1 MKATRTWELI
11 LVFLLL
17 IVVAGFSATTEG
29 FLDFYNLSDST
40 FNYSEKAL
48 IALVMALVTIAG
60 EIDIS
65 VAATVA
71 LTSVMMGLAKNAG
84 AGVGVIVLVGLAS
97 GALCGA
103 LNGFLITRF
112 ALPSIVVTIGTLSL
126 YRGMALV
133 ILGDGAITGY
143 PAALSALGNGYIG
156 DLLGLPWLQIPYEFV
171 IFIVFAIAIGI
182 LLHKT
187 IIGRRIYAIGANP
200 VASRFSGIAVNR
212 YRFLLFVA
220 VGMMA
225 GFASVLNATVPLF
238 VSVLLTGRIGST
250 RPNIAMGW
258 ELDAITMVILG
269 GVSINGGSGSLLGVL
284 LAIVVLGMF
293 TFGLQMMNVP
303 GIVMSMILGGLLIVS
318 MIVPI
323 LIRSRKPRGAKAA

>member
-1 MKATRTWELI
+1 MKATRTWEII
-11 LVFLLL
+11 LVLLL
-17 IVVAGFSATTEG
+17 LVVVGGFGATTEG

-48 IALVMALVTIAG
+48 IALAMALIIIAG
-60 EIDIS
+60 DIDIS

-84 AGVGVIVLVGLAS
+84 AGPMLIVLVGLGS

-126 YRGMALV
+126 YRGTALV

-143 PAALSALGNGYIG
+143 PAALSTLGNGYIG
-156 DLLGLPWLQIPYEFV
+156 DLIGMPSLQIPIE
-171 IFIVFAIAIGI
+171 FAIFLVAAVVFGVV
-182 LLHKT
+182 LHKT
-187 IIGRRIYAIGANP
+187 VWGRRIYAIGANP
-200 VASRFSGIAVNR
+200 VASRFSGIPSDR
-212 YRFLLFVA
+212 YRVVLFIVL
-220 VGMMA
+220 GTMA
-225 GFASVLNATVPLF
+225 GLA
-238 VSVLLTGRIGST
+238 SVLLTGRIGST

-269 GVSINGGSGSLLGVL
+269 GVSINGGSGSLPGVI
-284 LAIVVLGMF
+284 LAIFVLGMF
-293 TFGLQMMNVP
+293 TFGLQMENVP
-303 GIVMSMILGGLLIVS
+303 GIVMSMILGGLMIVS

-323 LIRSRKPRGAKAA
+323 LIRSRRARAPKLAATSGA

>member
-1 MKATRTWELI
+1 MKATRTWEII
-11 LVFLLL
+11 LVLLL
-17 IVVAGFSATTEG
+17 LVVVGGFGATTEG

-48 IALVMALVTIAG
+48 IALAMALIIIAG
-60 EIDIS
+60 DIDIS

-71 LTSVMMGLAKNAG
+71 LTSVMMGLAKDAG
-84 AGVGVIVLVGLAS
+84 AGTALIVLVGLGS

-126 YRGMALV
+126 YRGTALV

-143 PAALSALGNGYIG
+143 PAALSTLGNGYIG
-156 DLLGLPWLQIPYEFV
+156 DLVGLPWLQIPIEFAIFV
-171 IFIVFAIAIGI
+171 IAAIIIGVV
-182 LLHKT
+182 LHKT
-187 IIGRRIYAIGANP
+187 IIGRRIYSIGANP
-200 VASRFSGIAVNR
+200 IASRFSGIAVNR
-212 YRFLLFVA
+212 YRLLLFIFI
-220 VGMMA
+220 GMIA
-225 GFASVLNATVPLF
+225 GLA
-238 VSVLLTGRIGST
+238 SVLLTGRIGST

-269 GVSINGGSGSLLGVL
+269 GVSIDGGKGSLLGVV

-323 LIRSRKPRGAKAA
+323 LIRARKPRAVKAA

>member
-1 MKATRTWELI
+1 MKATRTWEVI
-11 LVFLLL
+11 LVLLLL

-48 IALVMALVTIAG
+48 IALVMALVIISG

-143 PAALSALGNGYIG
+143 PASLSALGNGYIG
-156 DLLGLPWLQIPYEFV
+156 DLVGLPWLQIPYEFM
-171 IFIVFAIAIGI
+171 IFVVFAIIVGVV
-182 LLHKT
+182 LHKT

-200 VASRFSGIAVNR
+200 IASRFSGIAVNR

-220 VGMMA
+220 VGLMA
-225 GFASVLNATVPLF
+225 GFA
-238 VSVLLTGRIGST
+238 SVLLTGRIGST

-269 GVSINGGSGSLLGVL
+269 GVSINGGSGSLLGVV
-284 LAIVVLGMF
+284 LAIIVLGMF

-323 LIRSRKPRGAKAA
+323 LIRSRKPRVAKAA

>member
-1 MKATRTWELI
+1 MKATRTWEII
-11 LVFLLL
+11 LVLLL
-17 IVVAGFSATTEG
+17 LVVVGGFGATTEG

-48 IALVMALVTIAG
+48 IALAMALVIIAG
-60 EIDIS
+60 DIDIS

-71 LTSVMMGLAKNAG
+71 LSSVMMGLAKNAG
-84 AGVGVIVLVGLAS
+84 AGPMLIVLVGLGS

-126 YRGMALV
+126 YRGTALV

-143 PAALSALGNGYIG
+143 PPALSTLGNGYIG
-156 DLLGLPWLQIPYEFV
+156 DLIGLPWLQIPIEFAIFV
-171 IFIVFAIAIGI
+171 IAAIIIGVV
-182 LLHKT
+182 LHKT
-187 IIGRRIYAIGANP
+187 IIGRRIYSIGANP
-200 VASRFSGIAVNR
+200 IASRFSGIAVNR
-212 YRFLLFVA
+212 YRLMLFIF
-220 VGMMA
+220 VGTFA
-225 GFASVLNATVPLF
+225 GLA
-238 VSVLLTGRIGST
+238 SVLLTGRIGST

-269 GVSINGGSGSLLGVL
+269 GVSINGGSGSLLGVV
-284 LAIVVLGMF
+284 LAIIVLGMF

-323 LIRSRKPRGAKAA
+323 LIRSRKPRVAKAA

>member
-1 MKATRTWELI
+1 MKATRTWEII
-11 LVFLLL
+11 LVLLL
-17 IVVAGFSATTEG
+17 LVVVAGFSATTEG

-48 IALVMALVTIAG
+48 IALVMALVIISG

-84 AGVGVIVLVGLAS
+84 ASVGVIVLVGLAS

-143 PAALSALGNGYIG
+143 PASLSALGNGYIG
-156 DLLGLPWLQIPYEFV
+156 DLVGLPWLQIPYEFM
-171 IFIVFAIAIGI
+171 IFVVFAIIVGVV
-182 LLHKT
+182 LHKT

-200 VASRFSGIAVNR
+200 IASRFSGIAVNR

-220 VGMMA
+220 VGLMA
-225 GFASVLNATVPLF
+225 GFA
-238 VSVLLTGRIGST
+238 SVLLTGRIGST

-269 GVSINGGSGSLLGVL
+269 GVSINGGSGSLLGVV

-303 GIVMSMILGGLLIVS
+303 GIVMSMILGGLLIIS

-323 LIRSRKPRGAKAA
+323 LIRSRKPRVAKAA

>member
-1 MKATRTWELI
+1 MKATRTWEII
-11 LVFLLL
+11 LVLLL
-17 IVVAGFSATTEG
+17 LVVVGGFGATTEG

-48 IALVMALVTIAG
+48 IALAMALIIIAG
-60 EIDIS
+60 DIDIS

-71 LTSVMMGLAKNAG
+71 LSSVMMGLAKNAG
-84 AGVGVIVLVGLAS
+84 AGPVLIVLVGLGS

-126 YRGMALV
+126 YRGTALV

-143 PAALSALGNGYIG
+143 PAALSTLGNGYIG
-156 DLLGLPWLQIPYEFV
+156 DLVGLPWLQIPIEFAIFV
-171 IFIVFAIAIGI
+171 IAAIIIGVV
-182 LLHKT
+182 LHKT
-187 IIGRRIYAIGANP
+187 IIGRRIYSIGANP
-200 VASRFSGIAVNR
+200 IASRFSGIAVNR
-212 YRFLLFVA
+212 YRLLLFIFI
-220 VGMMA
+220 GMIA
-225 GFASVLNATVPLF
+225 GLA
-238 VSVLLTGRIGST
+238 SVLLTGRIGST

-269 GVSINGGSGSLLGVL
+269 GVSIDGGKGSLLGVV

-323 LIRSRKPRGAKAA
+323 LIRARKPRAAAKAA

>member
-1 MKATRTWELI
+1 MKATRTWEII
-11 LVFLLL
+11 LVLLL
-17 IVVAGFSATTEG
+17 LVVVGGFGATTEG

-48 IALVMALVTIAG
+48 IALAMALVIIAG

-71 LTSVMMGLAKNAG
+71 LSSVMMGLAKDAG
-84 AGVGVIVLVGLAS
+84 AGVAVIVLVGLGS

-126 YRGMALV
+126 YRGTALV

-143 PAALSALGNGYIG
+143 PPALSMLGNGYIG
-156 DLLGLPWLQIPYEFV
+156 DLVGLPWLQIPIEFAIFV
-171 IFIVFAIAIGI
+171 IAAIIIGVV
-182 LLHKT
+182 LHKT
-187 IIGRRIYAIGANP
+187 IIGRRIYSIGANP
-200 VASRFSGIAVNR
+200 IASRFSGIAVNR
-212 YRFLLFVA
+212 YRLMLFIF
-220 VGMMA
+220 VGMAA
-225 GFASVLNATVPLF
+225 GLA
-238 VSVLLTGRIGST
+238 SVLLTGRIGST

-269 GVSINGGSGSLLGVL
+269 GVSINGGSGSLLGVV
-284 LAIVVLGMF
+284 LAIIVLGMF

-323 LIRSRKPRGAKAA
+323 LIRARKPRAVKAA

>member
-40 FNYSEKAL
+40 FNFSEKAL
-48 IALVMALVTIAG
+48 IALPMALVIIAG
-60 EIDIS
+60 DIDIS

-84 AGVGVIVLVGLAS
+84 AGPAMIVLVGLIA
-97 GALCGA
+97 GGLCGA
-103 LNGFLITRF
+103 LNGVLITRF

-143 PAALSALGNGYIG
+143 PKALSMLGNGYLG
-156 DLLGLPWLQIPYEFV
+156 DLIDMPALQIPIEFA
-171 IFIVFAIAIGI
+171 IFVLFAIVFGVV
-182 LLHKT
+182 LHKT

-200 VASRFSGIAVNR
+200 IASRFSGIAVNR

-225 GFASVLNATVPLF
+225 GFA
-238 VSVLLTGRIGST
+238 SVLLTGRIGST

-269 GVSINGGSGSLLGVL
+269 GVSINGGSGSLLGVI

-323 LIRSRKPRGAKAA
+323 LIRARKPRVAKAA

>member
-1 MKATRTWELI
+1 MKATRTWEII
-11 LVFLLL
+11 LVLLL
-17 IVVAGFSATTEG
+17 LVVVGGFGATTEG

-48 IALVMALVTIAG
+48 IALAMALVIIAG
-60 EIDIS
+60 DIDIS

-71 LTSVMMGLAKNAG
+71 LSSVMMGLAKNAG
-84 AGVGVIVLVGLAS
+84 AGPMLIVLVGLGS

-126 YRGMALV
+126 YRGTALV

-143 PAALSALGNGYIG
+143 PPALSTLGNGYIG
-156 DLLGLPWLQIPYEFV
+156 DLIGLPWLQIPIEFAIFV
-171 IFIVFAIAIGI
+171 IAAIIIGVV
-182 LLHKT
+182 LHKT
-187 IIGRRIYAIGANP
+187 IIGRRIYSIGANP
-200 VASRFSGIAVNR
+200 IASRFSGIAVNR
-212 YRFLLFVA
+212 YRLLLFVF
-220 VGMMA
+220 VGTFA
-225 GFASVLNATVPLF
+225 GLA
-238 VSVLLTGRIGST
+238 SVLLTGRIGST

-269 GVSINGGSGSLLGVL
+269 GVSINGGSGSLLGVV
-284 LAIVVLGMF
+284 LAIIVLGMF

-323 LIRSRKPRGAKAA
+323 LIRSRKPRVAKAA

>member
-1 MKATRTWELI
+1 MKATRTWEII
-11 LVFLLL
+11 LVLLL
-17 IVVAGFSATTEG
+17 IAVVCGFGSTTEG

-48 IALVMALVTIAG
+48 IALVMALVIISG

-143 PAALSALGNGYIG
+143 PASLSALGNGYIG
-156 DLLGLPWLQIPYEFV
+156 DLIGLPWLQIPYEFV
-171 IFIVFAIAIGI
+171 IFIVFAIIIGV

-200 VASRFSGIAVNR
+200 IASRFSGIAVNR

-220 VGMMA
+220 VGLMA
-225 GFASVLNATVPLF
+225 GFA
-238 VSVLLTGRIGST
+238 SVLLTGRIGST

-269 GVSINGGSGSLLGVL
+269 GVSINGGSGSLLGVI

-323 LIRSRKPRGAKAA
+323 LIRSRKPRVAKAA

>member
-1 MKATRTWELI
+1 MKATRTWEII
-11 LVFLLL
+11 LVLLL
-17 IVVAGFSATTEG
+17 LVVVGGFGATTEG

-48 IALVMALVTIAG
+48 IALAMALVIIAG
-60 EIDIS
+60 DIDIS

-71 LTSVMMGLAKNAG
+71 LSSVMMGLAKNAG
-84 AGVGVIVLVGLAS
+84 AGPMLIVLVGLGS

-126 YRGMALV
+126 YRGTALV

-143 PAALSALGNGYIG
+143 PPALSTLGNGYIG
-156 DLLGLPWLQIPYEFV
+156 DLIGLPWLQIPIEFAIFV
-171 IFIVFAIAIGI
+171 IAAIIIGVV
-182 LLHKT
+182 LHKT
-187 IIGRRIYAIGANP
+187 IIGRRIYSIGANP
-200 VASRFSGIAVNR
+200 IASRFSGIAVNR
-212 YRFLLFVA
+212 YRLMLFIF
-220 VGMMA
+220 VGTFA
-225 GFASVLNATVPLF
+225 GLA
-238 VSVLLTGRIGST
+238 SVLLTGRIGST

-269 GVSINGGSGSLLGVL
+269 GVSINGGSGSLLGVV
-284 LAIVVLGMF
+284 LAIIVLSMF

-323 LIRSRKPRGAKAA
+323 LIRSRKPRVAKAA

>member
-1 MKATRTWELI
+1 MKATRTWEII
-11 LVFLLL
+11 LVLLL
-17 IVVAGFSATTEG
+17 LVVVGGFGATTEG

-48 IALVMALVTIAG
+48 IALAMALIIIAG
-60 EIDIS
+60 DIDIS

-84 AGVGVIVLVGLAS
+84 AGPLLIVLVGLGS

-126 YRGMALV
+126 YRGTALV

-143 PAALSALGNGYIG
+143 PPALSTLGNGYIG
-156 DLLGLPWLQIPYEFV
+156 DLIGLPWLQIPIEFAIFV
-171 IFIVFAIAIGI
+171 IAAIIIGVV
-182 LLHKT
+182 LHKT
-187 IIGRRIYAIGANP
+187 IIGRRIYSIGANP
-200 VASRFSGIAVNR
+200 IASRFSGIAVNR
-212 YRFLLFVA
+212 YRLMLFIF
-220 VGMMA
+220 VGTFA
-225 GFASVLNATVPLF
+225 GLA
-238 VSVLLTGRIGST
+238 SVLLTGRIGST

-269 GVSINGGSGSLLGVL
+269 GVSINGGSGSLLGVV
-284 LAIVVLGMF
+284 LAIIVLGMF

-323 LIRSRKPRGAKAA
+323 LIRSRKPRVAKAA